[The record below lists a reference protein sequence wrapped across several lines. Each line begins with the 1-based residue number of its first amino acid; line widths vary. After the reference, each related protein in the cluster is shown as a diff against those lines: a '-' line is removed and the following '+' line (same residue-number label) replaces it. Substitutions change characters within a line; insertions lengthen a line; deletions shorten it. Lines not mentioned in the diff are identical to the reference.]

1 MDSST
6 DDASN
11 GVEILIVED
20 SPTQAEHLRHFL
32 EENRFTVAVASNG
45 KRGLEAAKRRK
56 PTLIIS
62 DVIMP
67 VMDGYT
73 FCKKIKSDEMLRDT
87 PVLLLTS
94 LSSPQDVVKGLECGA
109 DNFIRKPYDEKYL
122 LARIMH
128 ILTNRELRESERMQV
143 GVLLRVGG
151 QKHIITSERQ
161 QILDLLISTY
171 EQAVQINEDLNVR
184 EKELAEAYQW
194 LSGLYRIAKALNQA
208 TNEQEVAEQAL
219 ERALELPGIQGGWI
233 SLKEGESGFR
243 LASARGLPPAL
254 QVPGVFE
261 GDCLCRRKLLSGELT
276 QVVNIIECER
286 LQKAKGDTRGLRE
299 HASVPLWIGDRTLG
313 TMNLLGPL
321 QGGMSDQHITILNGV
336 GNQIGIALERA
347 RLHEHLEGLVGER
360 TVALTAEIAERMRA
374 EEAIRTLNE
383 ELEQRVIERTAQ
395 LEATNKEL
403 EAFSYSVSHDLRAPL
418 RAIDGFSRL
427 VLEDHAAHLDTEGQR
442 FLTTI
447 RASTKRMGVL
457 IDDLLAFSR
466 LGRTALRKSIVDM
479 TALAQSVVN
488 DLRQESDRTVEV
500 TIEPLAPALADS
512 SMIRQVFTNLIANAL
527 KFTRPHPHAA
537 VTIGCRHGGHDTI
550 YFVRDN
556 GVGFDMQYAHKLFGV
571 FQRLHSQEEF
581 EGTGV
586 GLALVQRII
595 QRHGG
600 RVWAEGKVNEGAT
613 IHFTIT
619 RVGKGPDG

>member
-1 MDSST
+1 MDSGSDVAT
-6 DDASN
+6 I
-11 GVEILIVED
+11 GLEILIVED
-20 SPTQAEHLRHFL
+20 SPTQAEHLRHLL

-45 KRGLEAAKRRK
+45 KEGLEEAKRRK

-62 DVIMP
+62 DILMP
-67 VMDGYT
+67 VMDGYA
-73 FCKKIKSDEMLRDT
+73 FCKKVKSDDALKET
-87 PVLLLTS
+87 PVVLLTS

-122 LARIMH
+122 LARIRYILASRDLRKNEKMH
-128 ILTNRELRESERMQV
+128 A
-143 GVLLRVGG
+143 GVLIKVGG
-151 QKHIITSERQ
+151 QTHIVTAERQ
-161 QILDLLISTY
+161 QVLDLLISTY
-171 EQAVQINEDLNVR
+171 EQAVQINEDLSAR
-184 EKELAEAYQW
+184 EKELAEANQW
-194 LSGLYRIAKALNQA
+194 LGGLYRIAKALNQA
-208 TNEQEVAEQAL
+208 TSEQQVAEKAL

-243 LASARGLPPAL
+243 IASARGLPPAL

-321 QGGMSDQHITILNGV
+321 QGGMSDQRITILNGV

-347 RLHEHLEGLVGER
+347 RLHEHLESLVGER

-427 VLEDHAAHLDTEGQR
+427 VLEDHAAHLDAEGQR

-447 RASTKRMGVL
+447 RANTKRMGVL

-466 LGRTALRKSIVDM
+466 LGRTALQKSIVDM

-488 DLRQESDRTVEV
+488 DLRQESDRPVEV
-500 TIEPLAPALADS
+500 TIEPLTPALADS
-512 SMIRQVFTNLIANAL
+512 SMIRQVFTNLIANAF
-527 KFTRPHPHAA
+527 KFTRHQPHPA
-537 VTIGCRHGGHDTI
+537 VTIACRHEGHEGL
-550 YFVRDN
+550 YSVEDN

-600 RVWAEGKVNEGAT
+600 RVWAEGRVNEGAT
-613 IHFTIT
+613 IYFTIT